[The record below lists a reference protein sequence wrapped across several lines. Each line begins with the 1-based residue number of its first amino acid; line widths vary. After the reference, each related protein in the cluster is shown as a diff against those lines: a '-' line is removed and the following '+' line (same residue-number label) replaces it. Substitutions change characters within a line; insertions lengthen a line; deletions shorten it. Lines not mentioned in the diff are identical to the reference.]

1 MARVMIIGF
10 GSTIRGDDA
19 FGYLAAEQLIDTIDE
34 NKATILARPLLTPD
48 LAEDLNNVELAVFID
63 ISEEGPIGEL
73 VMREIEPDQNSTI
86 SMVHFLSPQALLY
99 WTQHLYSSAP
109 RAIMFT
115 IRGEDFDFKENT
127 LTPAV
132 GKALDDVVER
142 VTLLIENHCADTDM
156 YTDNTN
162 KQTGNANR

>member
-1 MARVMIIGF
+1 MARVMVIGF

-19 FGYLAAEQLIDTIDE
+19 FGYLAAERLIEIIDE
-34 NKATILARPLLTPD
+34 NKATVLARPLLTPD
-48 LAEDLNNVELAVFID
+48 LADDLNNVELAVFID

-73 VMREIEPDQNSTI
+73 VMREIEPDSNSSV

-115 IRGEDFDFKENT
+115 IRGEDFDFKENM

-132 GKALDDVVER
+132 GKALDEVVER
-142 VTLLIENHCADTDM
+142 VTRIIDDHCSNTAD
-156 YTDNTN
+156 
-162 KQTGNANR
+162 AH